1 MDGSRGP
8 VGGLDPGRLRYSLL
22 KYQYGD
28 RGQKE
33 TLNVRITI
41 GNKRREYGKYS
52 RKRHAIKEATQHAN
66 ESMEKGGEGEDDV
79 SCPHPHLTS
88 SSSSAPTSSSLSLAI
103 TILVILLIGV
113 VVAIWL
119 SRAQLIMGTRLRI
132 G

>member
-41 GNKRREYGKYS
+41 GNKRKEYGKYS
-52 RKRHAIKEATQHAN
+52 RKRHAIKEAVQDAN
-66 ESMEKGGEGEDDV
+66 ASLERGGEGEDDV
-79 SCPHPHLTS
+79 SRPHPHLT